1 MGIKNSTKTI
11 YIPIR
16 TTLLITFGLILT
28 LSLSSCFTRTIQH
41 GHVIQPETLEE
52 IEVGASTEQIEL
64 LLGTP
69 STITTLK
76 GVTYYYISQK
86 AQQTAFFRPKITD
99 QHVVAIYFNND
110 SRVERYADYGLKDEK
125 VFDFISRETPTGGAE
140 YSFLSQILRGA
151 TTPGIGL

>member
-1 MGIKNSTKTI
+1 MRIKSSTSKSLD
-11 YIPIR
+11 PIR
-16 TTLLITFGLILT
+16 TTSLIAFSLI
-28 LSLSSCFTRTIQH
+28 LSLSVASCFTRTIHH
-41 GHVIQPETLEE
+41 GHVIQPETIEE
-52 IEVGASTEQIEL
+52 LEVGTSTEQIEL

-76 GVTYYYISQK
+76 NVTYYYISQK
-86 AQQTAFFRPKITD
+86 TQQTAFFRPKITD
-99 QHVVAIYFNND
+99 QRVLAVYFNDD
-110 SRVERYADYGLKDEK
+110 SRVERFADYGLKDEQ